1 MAGQLAPKGGDI
13 EDKQGFKRPARL
25 RRGERGVKDGTER
38 SHRLDLAQF
47 CESREHLAGDGRA
60 VAPGM
65 ASEHR
70 RDELTGAAA
79 IVAHT
84 AGETIALERGVDS
97 ASVVG
102 IEMTARRARWLVEG
116 EARATI
122 EGERHAAEAN
132 AARAVA
138 AQGCVV
144 GHGDL
149 DRGCGRPTT
158 GFAGPPPEF
167 HGGGYAGAEASD
179 GGWKNKNA
187 VPCGTAFCISNSSE
201 IRCSW
206 QTWQRPTL
214 PSLET

>member
-25 RRGERGVKDGTER
+25 RRGELGVEGGTER

-47 CESREHLAGDGRA
+47 CEGREHLAGDGRA
-60 VAPGM
+60 VAPGV

-70 RDELTGAAA
+70 RDELTGAAT

-132 AARAVA
+132 AARTVA

-149 DRGCGRPTT
+149 DRGCGR
-158 GFAGPPPEF
+158 
-167 HGGGYAGAEASD
+167 HH
-179 GGWKNKNA
+179 
-187 VPCGTAFCISNSSE
+187 
-201 IRCSW
+201 
-206 QTWQRPTL
+206 QRL
-214 PSLET
+214 RRSPSRVSRGRICRSRSFRWWVEKQKRRPLRNGVLYFDFVRDQMFLADLAATYSPKP